1 MNKMYIKKE
10 IKKLENIESQLLV
23 MLATRALSEDELKRL
38 ISEIFK
44 SIQYRSRF
52 LKILKEMEDKWTILY

>member
-10 IKKLENIESQLLV
+10 IKKLEDIESQLLV

-44 SIQYRSRF
+44 SIEYRSRF
-52 LKILKEMEDKWTILY
+52 LKILKEMEDK

>member
-10 IKKLENIESQLLV
+10 IKKLEDIESQLLL
-23 MLATRALSEDELKRL
+23 MLATRALNEDELKRL

-44 SIQYRSRF
+44 SIEYRSRF
-52 LKILKEMEDKWTILY
+52 LKILKEMEDK

>member
-23 MLATRALSEDELKRL
+23 MLATRTLNEDELKRL

-52 LKILKEMEDKWTILY
+52 LKILKEMEDK

>member
-52 LKILKEMEDKWTILY
+52 LKILKEMEDK

>member
-10 IKKLENIESQLLV
+10 IKKLEDIESQLLV

-44 SIQYRSRF
+44 SIEYRSRF

>member
-23 MLATRALSEDELKRL
+23 LLATRALSEDELKRL

-52 LKILKEMEDKWTILY
+52 LKILKEMEDK